1 MSNWYVQTGKDSDIV
16 ISSRIRLARNIKGI
30 PFTTKCKPEDL
41 EKVINIMNNE
51 VNSLGYGLKL
61 FRMDK
66 IDNVTKL
73 SLIEKHLISP
83 EFVAKT
89 ENSITQNLKAI
100 LLNDDENICIM
111 VNKEDHLR
119 IQVFSAGLD
128 LENLKNLIVEIDEKI
143 DEACHYSCD
152 RKYGYLTTCPTHVGT
167 GMKVSVMVHL
177 PALTITGNINKVLQ
191 IVNSFGMNIRGLYGE
206 GTQSLGNI
214 YQISNNQS
222 LGLTEDEIVKNLN
235 IITSKIIEQERLA
248 RKNLTKEP
256 LELEDRICRSYGI
269 LTNARK
275 LTSEECLKLWSDV
288 KLGMD
293 LGIIEG
299 LTDLKV
305 NKIRINSQSGNL
317 QKYLGNNLNAY
328 ERDIERPKIIKQIIL
343 EN

>member
-152 RKYGYLTTCPTHVGT
+152 RKYGYLTTCPTNVGT

-191 IVNSFGMNIRGLYGE
+191 IVNSFGMNIRGLDGE

>member
-1 MSNWYVQTGKDSDIV
+1 MSNWYIQTGRDSDIV
-16 ISSRIRLARNIKGI
+16 ISSRVRLARNIKGI
-30 PFTTKCKPEDL
+30 PFITKCKQEDL
-41 EKVINIMNNE
+41 ENVIEIINNIVNN
-51 VNSLGYGLKL
+51 LGYGLKL
-61 FRMDK
+61 FKMDK

-73 SLIEKHLISP
+73 SLVEKHLISP
-83 EFVAKT
+83 EFVSKT
-89 ENSITQNLKAI
+89 ENSVTQNLKAI
-100 LLNDDENICIM
+100 LLNEDENICIM
-111 VNKEDHLR
+111 INEEDHLR

-143 DEACHYSCD
+143 DEVCHYSCSE
-152 RKYGYLTTCPTHVGT
+152 KYGYLTACPTNVGT
-167 GMKVSVMVHL
+167 GMRASVMVHL
-177 PALTITGNINKVLQ
+177 PALTMTGNINKVLQ

-206 GTQSLGNI
+206 GTQSVGNV

-235 IITSKIIEQERLA
+235 AITSKIIEQERLA
-248 RKNLTKEP
+248 RKNLTKDSID
-256 LELEDRICRSYGI
+256 LEDRICRSYGI
-269 LTNARK
+269 LTNARR

-305 NKIRINSQSGNL
+305 NKIQIYSQSGNL
-317 QKYLGNNLNAY
+317 QKYLGNQLNAY
-328 ERDIERPKIIKQIIL
+328 ERDIERPKLIKKIIA

>member
-51 VNSLGYGLKL
+51 VHSLGYGLKL

-152 RKYGYLTTCPTHVGT
+152 RKYGYLTTCPTNVGT
-167 GMKVSVMVHL
+167 GMKASVMVHL

-305 NKIRINSQSGNL
+305 NKISINSQSVNL
-317 QKYLGNNLNAY
+317 KKYLGNNLNAY

>member
-1 MSNWYVQTGKDSDIV
+1 M
-16 ISSRIRLARNIKGI
+16 
-30 PFTTKCKPEDL
+30 
-41 EKVINIMNNE
+41 
-51 VNSLGYGLKL
+51 
-61 FRMDK
+61 
-66 IDNVTKL
+66 
-73 SLIEKHLISP
+73 
-83 EFVAKT
+83 AKT

-152 RKYGYLTTCPTHVGT
+152 RKYGYLTTCPTNVGT

>member
-152 RKYGYLTTCPTHVGT
+152 RKYGYLTTCPTNVGT

-248 RKNLTKEP
+248 RKNLAKEP

>member
-89 ENSITQNLKAI
+89 EKSITQNLKAI

-143 DEACHYSCD
+143 DEACHYACD
-152 RKYGYLTTCPTHVGT
+152 RKYGYLTTCPTNVGT
-167 GMKVSVMVHL
+167 GMKASVMVHL

-293 LGIIEG
+293 LGIIER

>member
-30 PFTTKCKPEDL
+30 HFTTKCKPEDL

-143 DEACHYSCD
+143 DEACHYACD
-152 RKYGYLTTCPTHVGT
+152 RKYGYLTTCPTNVGT
-167 GMKVSVMVHL
+167 GMKASVMVHL

>member
-1 MSNWYVQTGKDSDIV
+1 MSNWYIQTGRDSDIV
-16 ISSRIRLARNIKGI
+16 ISSRVRLARNIKGI
-30 PFTTKCKPEDL
+30 PFITKCKQEDL
-41 EKVINIMNNE
+41 ENVIEIINNIVNN
-51 VNSLGYGLKL
+51 LGYGLKL
-61 FRMDK
+61 FKMDK

-73 SLIEKHLISP
+73 SLVEKHLISP
-83 EFVAKT
+83 EFVSKT
-89 ENSITQNLKAI
+89 ENSVTQNLKAI
-100 LLNDDENICIM
+100 LLNEDENICIM
-111 VNKEDHLR
+111 INEEDHLR

-143 DEACHYSCD
+143 DEVCHYSCSE
-152 RKYGYLTTCPTHVGT
+152 KYGYLTACPTNVGT
-167 GMKVSVMVHL
+167 GMRASVMVHL
-177 PALTITGNINKVLQ
+177 PALTMTGNINKVLQ

-206 GTQSLGNI
+206 GTQSVGNV

-235 IITSKIIEQERLA
+235 AITSKIIEQERVA
-248 RKNLTKEP
+248 RKNLTKDSID
-256 LELEDRICRSYGI
+256 LEDRICRSYGI
-269 LTNARK
+269 LTNARR

-305 NKIRINSQSGNL
+305 NKIQIYSQSGNL
-317 QKYLGNNLNAY
+317 QKYLGNQLNAY
-328 ERDIERPKIIKQIIL
+328 ERDIERPKLIKKIIA

>member
-89 ENSITQNLKAI
+89 EKSITQNLKAI

-143 DEACHYSCD
+143 DEACHYACD
-152 RKYGYLTTCPTHVGT
+152 RKYGYLTTCPTNVGT
-167 GMKVSVMVHL
+167 GMKASVMVHL

-235 IITSKIIEQERLA
+235 IITSKITEQERLA

>member
-41 EKVINIMNNE
+41 EKVINIVNNE

-152 RKYGYLTTCPTHVGT
+152 RKYGYLTTCPTNVGT

>member
-1 MSNWYVQTGKDSDIV
+1 MSNWYVQTGKDSDVV
-16 ISSRIRLARNIKGI
+16 ISSRIRLARNVKGI
-30 PFTTKCKPEDL
+30 PFITKCKDNDL
-41 EKVINIMNNE
+41 EKVISIMNNAA
-51 VNSLGYGLKL
+51 NSLGYGLKL

-66 IDNVTKL
+66 IDSITKL
-73 SLIEKHLISP
+73 SLVEKHLISP
-83 EFVAKT
+83 EFASNKD
-89 ENSITQNLKAI
+89 NSITQNLKAI
-100 LLNDDENICIM
+100 LLNEDENICIM
-111 VNKEDHLR
+111 INEEDHLR

-143 DEACHYSCD
+143 DEVCHYAYNE
-152 RKYGYLTTCPTHVGT
+152 KYGYLTACPTNVGT
-167 GMKVSVMVHL
+167 GMRASVMVHL
-177 PALTITGNINKVLQ
+177 PALTMTGNINKVLQ

-206 GTQSLGNI
+206 GTQSVGNV

-275 LTSEECLKLWSDV
+275 LSSEECLKLWSDV

-305 NKIRINSQSGNL
+305 NKIKIYSQSGNL
-317 QKYLGNNLNAY
+317 QKYLGNGLNAY
-328 ERDIERPKIIKQIIL
+328 ERDIERPKLVKRIIN

>member
-1 MSNWYVQTGKDSDIV
+1 
-16 ISSRIRLARNIKGI
+16 
-30 PFTTKCKPEDL
+30 
-41 EKVINIMNNE
+41 
-51 VNSLGYGLKL
+51 
-61 FRMDK
+61 
-66 IDNVTKL
+66 
-73 SLIEKHLISP
+73 
-83 EFVAKT
+83 
-89 ENSITQNLKAI
+89 
-100 LLNDDENICIM
+100 
-111 VNKEDHLR
+111 
-119 IQVFSAGLD
+119 
-128 LENLKNLIVEIDEKI
+128 
-143 DEACHYSCD
+143 
-152 RKYGYLTTCPTHVGT
+152 
-167 GMKVSVMVHL
+167 MVHL

>member
-41 EKVINIMNNE
+41 EKVIKIMNNE

-89 ENSITQNLKAI
+89 EKSITQNLKAI

-111 VNKEDHLR
+111 LNTEDHLR

-143 DEACHYSCD
+143 DEACHYACD
-152 RKYGYLTTCPTHVGT
+152 RKYGYLTTCPTNVGT
-167 GMKVSVMVHL
+167 GMKASVMVHL

>member
-73 SLIEKHLISP
+73 SLIEKHLTSP

-152 RKYGYLTTCPTHVGT
+152 RKYGYLTTCPTNVGT

>member
-30 PFTTKCKPEDL
+30 PFATKCKPEDL
-41 EKVINIMNNE
+41 EKVINVMNNE

-89 ENSITQNLKAI
+89 ENSITQHLKAI

-143 DEACHYSCD
+143 DEACHYACD
-152 RKYGYLTTCPTHVGT
+152 RKYGYLTTCPTNVGT
-167 GMKVSVMVHL
+167 GMKASVMVHL

>member
-41 EKVINIMNNE
+41 EKVINVMNNE

-89 ENSITQNLKAI
+89 EKSITQNLKAI

-152 RKYGYLTTCPTHVGT
+152 RKYGYLTTCPTNVGT
-167 GMKVSVMVHL
+167 GMKASVMVHL

>member
-1 MSNWYVQTGKDSDIV
+1 M
-16 ISSRIRLARNIKGI
+16 
-30 PFTTKCKPEDL
+30 
-41 EKVINIMNNE
+41 
-51 VNSLGYGLKL
+51 
-61 FRMDK
+61 
-66 IDNVTKL
+66 
-73 SLIEKHLISP
+73 
-83 EFVAKT
+83 
-89 ENSITQNLKAI
+89 
-100 LLNDDENICIM
+100 
-111 VNKEDHLR
+111 
-119 IQVFSAGLD
+119 
-128 LENLKNLIVEIDEKI
+128 ENLKNLIVEIDEKI

-152 RKYGYLTTCPTHVGT
+152 RKYGYLTTCPTNVGT
-167 GMKVSVMVHL
+167 GMKASVMVHL

>member
-1 MSNWYVQTGKDSDIV
+1 MSNWYVQTGKDSDVV
-16 ISSRIRLARNIKGI
+16 ISSRVRLARNIKGI
-30 PFTTKCKPEDL
+30 PFITKCNQENL
-41 EKVINIMNNE
+41 EKVIDIMNNV

-66 IDNVTKL
+66 IDNITKL
-73 SLIEKHLISP
+73 SLVEKHLISP
-83 EFVAKT
+83 EFISKNDNT
-89 ENSITQNLKAI
+89 ITQNLKAI

-111 VNKEDHLR
+111 INEEDHLR
-119 IQVFSAGLD
+119 IQVFGAGLD

-143 DEACHYSCD
+143 DEACHYACNE
-152 RKYGYLTTCPTHVGT
+152 KYGYLTACPTNVGT
-167 GMKVSVMVHL
+167 GMRASVMVHL
-177 PALTITGNINKVLQ
+177 PALTITGNISKVLQ

-206 GTQSLGNI
+206 GSQSVGNI

-222 LGLTEDEIVKNLN
+222 LGLTEDEIIKNLN

-293 LGIIEG
+293 LGIIDG

-305 NKIRINSQSGNL
+305 NKIKIYSQSGNL
-317 QKYLGNNLNAY
+317 QKYLGNQLNAY
-328 ERDIERPKIIKQIIL
+328 ERDIERPKLINKIIN

>member
-152 RKYGYLTTCPTHVGT
+152 RKYGYLTTCPTNVGT

-177 PALTITGNINKVLQ
+177 SALTITGNINKVLQ

>member
-51 VNSLGYGLKL
+51 INSLGYGLKL

-89 ENSITQNLKAI
+89 EKSITQNLKAI

-152 RKYGYLTTCPTHVGT
+152 RKYGYLTTCPTNVGT
-167 GMKVSVMVHL
+167 GMKASVMVHL

>member
-41 EKVINIMNNE
+41 EKVINVMNNE

-83 EFVAKT
+83 EFVTKT
-89 ENSITQNLKAI
+89 ENSITQHLKAI

-143 DEACHYSCD
+143 DEACHYACD
-152 RKYGYLTTCPTHVGT
+152 RKYGYLTTCPTNVGT
-167 GMKVSVMVHL
+167 GMKASVMVHL

>member
-1 MSNWYVQTGKDSDIV
+1 MFKQEKDSDIV

-89 ENSITQNLKAI
+89 EKSITQNLKAI

-143 DEACHYSCD
+143 DEACHYACD
-152 RKYGYLTTCPTHVGT
+152 RKYGYLTTCPTNVGT
-167 GMKVSVMVHL
+167 GMKASVMVHL

>member
-152 RKYGYLTTCPTHVGT
+152 RKYGYLTTCPTNVGT

-235 IITSKIIEQERLA
+235 IITSKIIEQERLE

>member
-111 VNKEDHLR
+111 INKEDHLR

-143 DEACHYSCD
+143 DEACHYACD
-152 RKYGYLTTCPTHVGT
+152 KKYGYLTTCPTNVGT
-167 GMKVSVMVHL
+167 GMRASVMVHL

-248 RKNLTKEP
+248 RKNLTKDP

-328 ERDIERPKIIKQIIL
+328 EREIERPKVIKQIIS

>member
-51 VNSLGYGLKL
+51 GNSLGYGLKL

-152 RKYGYLTTCPTHVGT
+152 RKYGYLTTCPTNVGT

>member
-1 MSNWYVQTGKDSDIV
+1 
-16 ISSRIRLARNIKGI
+16 
-30 PFTTKCKPEDL
+30 
-41 EKVINIMNNE
+41 MNNE

-152 RKYGYLTTCPTHVGT
+152 RKYGYLTTCPTNVGT

>member
-89 ENSITQNLKAI
+89 ENSITQNIKAI

-152 RKYGYLTTCPTHVGT
+152 RKYGYLTTCPTNVGT

>member
-152 RKYGYLTTCPTHVGT
+152 RKYGYLTTCPTNVGT

-177 PALTITGNINKVLQ
+177 PALTIKGNINKVLQ

>member
-1 MSNWYVQTGKDSDIV
+1 MNWYLQNGKESDVV
-16 ISSRIRLARNIKGI
+16 ISTRVRLSRNIKGI
-30 PFTTKCKPEDL
+30 PFITKCKNENL
-41 EKVINIMNNE
+41 EKVIDIMNNV

-73 SLIEKHLISP
+73 SLVEKHLISP
-83 EFVAKT
+83 EFISKNDNT
-89 ENSITQNLKAI
+89 ITQNLKVI

-111 VNKEDHLR
+111 INEEDHLR
-119 IQVFSAGLD
+119 IQVFGAGLD

-143 DEACHYSCD
+143 DEACHYACNE
-152 RKYGYLTTCPTHVGT
+152 KYGYLTACPTNVGT
-167 GMKVSVMVHL
+167 GMRASVMVHL
-177 PALTITGNINKVLQ
+177 PALTMTGNINKVLQ
-191 IVNSFGMNIRGLYGE
+191 IVNNFGMNIRGLYGE
-206 GTQSLGNI
+206 GSQSVGNI

-222 LGLTEDEIVKNLN
+222 LGLTEYEIIKNLN

-293 LGIIEG
+293 LGIIDG

-305 NKIRINSQSGNL
+305 NKIKIYSQSGNL
-317 QKYLGNNLNAY
+317 QKYLGNQLNAY
-328 ERDIERPKIIKQIIL
+328 ERDIERPKLINKIIN

>member
-41 EKVINIMNNE
+41 ETVINIMNNE

-152 RKYGYLTTCPTHVGT
+152 RKYGYLTTCPTNVGT

>member
-89 ENSITQNLKAI
+89 EKSITQNLKAI

-143 DEACHYSCD
+143 DEACHYACD
-152 RKYGYLTTCPTHVGT
+152 RKYGYLTTCPTNVGT
-167 GMKVSVMVHL
+167 GMKASVMVHL

-328 ERDIERPKIIKQIIL
+328 EREIERPKIIKQIIL

>member
-89 ENSITQNLKAI
+89 EKSITQNLKAI

-128 LENLKNLIVEIDEKI
+128 LENLKNLIMEIDEKI
-143 DEACHYSCD
+143 DEACHYACD
-152 RKYGYLTTCPTHVGT
+152 RKYGYLTTCPTNVGT
-167 GMKVSVMVHL
+167 GMKASVMVHL